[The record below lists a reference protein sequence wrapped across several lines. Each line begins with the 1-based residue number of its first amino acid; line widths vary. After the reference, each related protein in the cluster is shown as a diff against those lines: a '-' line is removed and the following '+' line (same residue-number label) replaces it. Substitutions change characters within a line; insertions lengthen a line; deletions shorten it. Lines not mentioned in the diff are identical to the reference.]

1 MVKEHKSKKRKKGI
15 PSLPKHKHIP
25 QPNAVSGFKQAFLEL
40 KILFYLKENEIVAP
54 SRLATEILRVSIKNS
69 NKICDNLIEHKLIAK
84 KSPTKKSNVYT
95 ETEKGTKLCMKIL
108 NWINGEM
115 DDTGLKWLDFVLK
128 LRKETEKDIE

>member
-1 MVKEHKSKKRKKGI
+1 MVKDIRKKRKKGI
-15 PSLPKHKHIP
+15 ITLPKRKHL
-25 QPNAVSGFKQAFLEL
+25 QLDVSEFRQAFLEL

-69 NKICDNLIEHKLIAK
+69 NKICDNLIKHKLIAK